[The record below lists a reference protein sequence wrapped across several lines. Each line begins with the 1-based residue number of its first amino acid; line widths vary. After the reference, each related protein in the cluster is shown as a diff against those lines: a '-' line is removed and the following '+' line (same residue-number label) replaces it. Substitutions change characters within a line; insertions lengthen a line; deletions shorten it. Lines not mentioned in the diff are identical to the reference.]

1 MKISRTIAYALN
13 ATLQLGKEPAGVPIS
28 CTQLA
33 GVGDLPKR
41 FLLQILRR
49 LVTHGVLQSSRGADG
64 GYYLA
69 RRPDEITL
77 RDIVEAFDPPSDQEV
92 PSLPGLSNT
101 VRTRVLEHLQDVAE
115 ACRTELAKLSLAE
128 LLGTERCESQ

>member
-13 ATLQLGKEPAGVPIS
+13 ASLQLGKEPSGVPIS

-64 GYYLA
+64 GYFLA
-69 RRPDEITL
+69 RPPNEITL
-77 RDIVEAFDPPSDQEV
+77 RDIIEAFDPPSDKEV
-92 PSLPGLSNT
+92 PKLPGLSAA
-101 VRTRVLEHLQDVAE
+101 VRGRVHETLQDVAE
-115 ACRTELAKLSLAE
+115 VCRAELEKLSLSD
-128 LLGTERCESQ
+128 LLRADP